1 MSAILNSDGG
11 PEMVQKHRTFSAEFT
26 FQVVMD
32 IVTGMKTTSEICR
45 EHQIAEGVVHRWRK
59 EFLEKGPQIFERP
72 SRKRPDENRIGEL
85 ERMIGQLTVELTGV
99 KKVSDWLDS
108 L

>member
-1 MSAILNSDGG
+1 
-11 PEMVQKHRTFSAEFT
+11 MVKKHRTFSSKFK
-26 FQVVMD
+26 FQVVME
-32 IVTGMKTTSEICR
+32 ILSGMKTTSEVCR

-59 EFLEKGPQIFERP
+59 EFLEKGPQIFDRP
-72 SRKRPDENRIGEL
+72 SRKRPEEGRIAAL
-85 ERMIGQLTVELTGV
+85 ERMIGQLTLELTAA